1 MKQHAEEMLNE
12 FLRSEEFQ
20 ERSEMSEDEI
30 DEISLNKDAKN
41 PLANAV
47 RTLVKEFVKDRD
59 NSSKIVKS
67 INMEIN
73 RMASQESS

>member
-12 FLRSEEFQ
+12 FLRSEEFK